1 MRLFCS
7 KNETCPLLEHLAW
20 FLPNFQGCDQFLRG
34 LLCPCDIQ
42 WSPKHLSK
50 ICFWTFVSP
59 GNDQGSSLE
68 AAGPLQPW
76 EEKDKGAFIIL
87 IPDGREVELGIQAL
101 PSHSQPQGKRVKIEI
116 QEIPFNITKS
126 FLLWERLNPGI
137 HFPERLWALHPWR
150 NFPGCGHGQPV
161 PAGLWMEHFQRRI
174 WIPLPTHSWSV
185 ALRFKNQIHWE
196 RQ

>member
-20 FLPNFQGCDQFLRG
+20 FLPNFQGCDQFLHG
-34 LLCPCDIQ
+34 LLRPCDIQ

-59 GNDQGSSLE
+59 GNDQGRSLE

-76 EEKDKGAFIIL
+76 EEKDKGAFVIL

-116 QEIPFNITKS
+116 QEIPFNVTKS
-126 FLLWERLNPGI
+126 SLLWERLNPGI
-137 HFPERLWALHPWR
+137 HFPERLWALHPWGFSKLPWMWAWAACPSWALDGA
-150 NFPGCGHGQPV
+150 FPEEDLDSTSNPQLVCGS
-161 PAGLWMEHFQRRI
+161 EI
-174 WIPLPTHSWSV
+174 
-185 ALRFKNQIHWE
+185 
-196 RQ
+196 